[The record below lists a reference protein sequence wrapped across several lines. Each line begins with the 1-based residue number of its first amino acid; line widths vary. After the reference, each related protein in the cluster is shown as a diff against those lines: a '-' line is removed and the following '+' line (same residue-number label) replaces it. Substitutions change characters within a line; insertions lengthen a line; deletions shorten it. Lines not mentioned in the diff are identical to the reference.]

1 MKETSYWERF
11 CTSGAVEDYLRF
23 KAESRNETSVGKNIL
38 KTYQKEADSAGLC
51 NDDGNGHKDIA
62 RG

>member
-23 KAESRNETSVGKNIL
+23 KAESRNEKSVGKNIL
-38 KTYQKEADSAGLC
+38 KTYQKEADSA
-51 NDDGNGHKDIA
+51 
-62 RG
+62 